1 MTDINH
7 LKKLIIIAS
16 FAVTGCVSVPDIST
30 DSDIIISGDNLGS
43 AKPAR
48 MPALPNSLAIRREKL
63 PEIVDTSPAG
73 LQRDAIETDI
83 AYNAAAFQVN
93 ALISLWQCVMVR
105 INENKSSDDCL
116 KN

>member
-1 MTDINH
+1 MNH
-7 LKKLIIIAS
+7 LKKLIIIAA
-16 FAVTGCVSVPDIST
+16 FAITGCVSVPDIST
-30 DSDIIISGDNLGS
+30 NSDIIVSGDNLGS

-48 MPALPNSLAIRREKL
+48 MPDLPDSLSVRRGKL
-63 PEIVDTSPAG
+63 PEITDASPAG

-105 INENKSSDDCL
+105 INDNKASDDCL